1 MWLSALVLLFVSMNN
16 YFRCAGFLLIALL
29 SACDGDKPPVP
40 APAPT
45 PTPKVAAE
53 SGPVETKTVALPAV
67 NTTTPAADAAAP
79 FTSEAPTAP
88 FKQMEREPVHVLAP
102 NVAVVPVV
110 AAQSQPSST
119 KKLVTGKASVSAAP
133 GKSKAEAATNR
144 SRAPIASKTK
154 PASEVV
160 QQTRLTKP
168 TLDLSLPSEVV
179 DLMQPPGK
187 VAPITNKAVLP
198 SMFGEKKSTKDTP
211 FQLNG
216 RLLSNELQLQRR
228 DEDRRSVEGA
238 ALDFEFKQ

>member
-1 MWLSALVLLFVSMNN
+1 MNN

-40 APAPT
+40 APT
-45 PTPKVAAE
+45 PTPKVAVD

-67 NTTTPAADAAAP
+67 NSTTPAADAAAP
-79 FTSEAPTAP
+79 FASEASAAP

-110 AAQSQPSST
+110 AAQSQPSSM
-119 KKLVTGKASVSAAP
+119 KKPVTGKANVSAAP
-133 GKSKAEAATNR
+133 GKPKAEVATSK
-144 SRAPIASKTK
+144 SRASIASKTK

-168 TLDLSLPSEVV
+168 TLDLSLPSEMV

-187 VAPITNKAVLP
+187 VAPIINKAVLP
-198 SMFGEKKSTKDTP
+198 PMFSEKKSTKDAP
-211 FQLNG
+211 YQLNG
-216 RLLSNELQLQRR
+216 RLLSNELQLQLR
-228 DEDRRSVEGA
+228 DEARRAVDGA
-238 ALDFEFKQ
+238 ALDFEFKE